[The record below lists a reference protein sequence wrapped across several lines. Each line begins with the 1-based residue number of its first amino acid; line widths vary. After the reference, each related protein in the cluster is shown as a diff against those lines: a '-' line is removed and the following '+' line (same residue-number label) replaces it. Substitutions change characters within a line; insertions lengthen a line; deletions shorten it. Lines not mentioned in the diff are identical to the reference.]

1 MIIHKTRNYIFPVLL
16 FFILSGLDF
25 INTSPYTL
33 YVFEG
38 SDWCSNCRRL
48 ENTVLAKE
56 EFLDFL
62 SKREIAIHKIDF
74 PQRIK
79 QSKEEKKINAAIA
92 ELYAF
97 DGSFPTLILAKTNAQ
112 NFEKVFYSNQSVSQM
127 QQQIIDK
134 LKLLQ

>member
-1 MIIHKTRNYIFPVLL
+1 MSIHKVINYIFPILL
-16 FFILSGLDF
+16 FFLLSGVDF
-25 INTSPYTL
+25 IYTSPYTL

-62 SKREIAIHKIDF
+62 SKKEITILKIDF

-79 QSKEEKKINAAIA
+79 QSKEEKKSNAAIA

-97 DGSFPTLILAKTNAQ
+97 DGSFPTLILAKTNTQ
-112 NFEKVFYSNQSVSQM
+112 NFEKVYYSNQSVSEM